1 MSNYSKQREIIL
13 ETLYLLNHPTAE
25 QLYDNVHKNNPTI
38 SKSTVYRN
46 LTVLLEDKQIRKIKV
61 LDGPD
66 RFDCIS
72 KEHYHAICKNCGK
85 VFDFMYCFSD
95 ENFMR
100 AIHNQT
106 GITMD
111 VDSVTVYG
119 ICENCKSNIEK

>member
-85 VFDFMYCFSD
+85 VFDFMCCFPNND
-95 ENFMR
+95 FIETVL
-100 AIHNQT
+100 NQT

-111 VDSVTVYG
+111 ADSVTVYG
-119 ICENCKSNIEK
+119 ICEDCKSKVEK